1 MVGKVS
7 AGSPATYSV
16 TLSTGTYYNPSAVF
30 AVVRATEV
38 TLNGKAAHHGDLNVG
53 NAADTTFDSRSVV
66 ATSSKVTR
74 CIEARRISRPGVT
87 LILCDDRRR
96 TERSGHE

>member
-1 MVGKVS
+1 MFGKVS

-16 TLSTGTYYNPSAVF
+16 TLTTGTYNNPSAVF

-53 NAADTTFDSRSVV
+53 DATVDDRSVA
-66 ATSSKVTR
+66 ATSFKAMR
-74 CIEARRISRPGVT
+74 
-87 LILCDDRRR
+87 
-96 TERSGHE
+96 